1 MNGEISQS
9 KRIEL
14 EVKKLGIFELRG
26 LAREVGVP
34 SPTTKKREEL
44 IDSIL
49 ERISK
54 GKLDEVVITKKGR
67 PFKKLAVVDNILN
80 AVATND
86 KFATQTKMVSFEDIL
101 SFAQVM
107 PVMGGVTNQTGSFK
121 GVVRQNDNSDILM
134 FYDFDSAQA
143 IFLPNELEFVSLLSN
158 GDMVQCKAKKIN
170 NNQFFATQIT
180 LVNGEKPDQYSP
192 KCVDLGEQIISN
204 ANLNFADKKVFVGRR
219 NLLVVKEN
227 FYENQNFDMLSAQAI
242 EEGYKIVYLSLNS
255 SVEDQIKLRTC
266 QGLVLDTKFDD
277 PCMQSLNKALDCIG
291 LCENLLS
298 RGEKVLLIIPDIIN
312 VVRALDYCFI
322 DQAKMYGHSMQSIVV
337 AQKIMSLGK
346 AFKQGANVTV
356 LLCCDEND
364 VEDEFVTN
372 QLVKICKMI

>member
-1 MNGEISQS
+1 
-9 KRIEL
+9 
-14 EVKKLGIFELRG
+14 
-26 LAREVGVP
+26 
-34 SPTTKKREEL
+34 
-44 IDSIL
+44 
-49 ERISK
+49 
-54 GKLDEVVITKKGR
+54 
-67 PFKKLAVVDNILN
+67 
-80 AVATND
+80 
-86 KFATQTKMVSFEDIL
+86 
-101 SFAQVM
+101 
-107 PVMGGVTNQTGSFK
+107 
-121 GVVRQNDNSDILM
+121 
-134 FYDFDSAQA
+134 
-143 IFLPNELEFVSLLSN
+143 
-158 GDMVQCKAKKIN
+158 
-170 NNQFFATQIT
+170 
-180 LVNGEKPDQYSP
+180 
-192 KCVDLGEQIISN
+192 
-204 ANLNFADKKVFVGRR
+204 
-219 NLLVVKEN
+219 
-227 FYENQNFDMLSAQAI
+227 MLCAQAI